1 MPIRAK
7 KWLRRMRGGAQ
18 SHLIEGDDG
27 HFYVLKAKN
36 NPQHR
41 RILVNEWVA
50 SVLLSYLQIEAP
62 SPELLEVTA
71 SFVEAHPEFCIQL
84 GSRSIPIE
92 TGWHFGS
99 RFPGDPA
106 TLAVFDFLPDVLL
119 HKVAN
124 LGDFAAIYTLDKWV
138 TNADARQAVFFR
150 AKLRQPRD
158 QESPSPPRVGFVA
171 WMIDHGFAF
180 GGPNWEFTDSPLQ
193 SLYHRTAV
201 YESVT
206 GLDGFEPCLSR
217 IEHFPEDVL
226 DRAYK
231 QIPREWVPD
240 GDDLEL
246 ERLLNRLLDRRKRVR
261 HLVEDARRGART
273 NPFPRWRL

>member
-1 MPIRAK
+1 
-7 KWLRRMRGGAQ
+7 MRGGAQ

-27 HFYVLKAKN
+27 RYYVLKAKN

-50 SVLLSYLQIEAP
+50 SALLAYLQIE
-62 SPELLEVTA
+62 SPAVELVEVTTEFVA
-71 SFVEAHPEFCIQL
+71 SHPEFCLQL

-99 RFPGDPA
+99 QFPGDPA

-119 HKVAN
+119 GKVAN
-124 LGDFAAIYTLDKWV
+124 LGDFAAIYALDKWV
-138 TNADARQAVFFR
+138 GNADARQAVFFR

-158 QESPSPPRVGFVA
+158 AESPASPRVGFVA

-180 GGPNWEFTDSPLQ
+180 GGPNWEFLDSPVQ
-193 SLYHRTAV
+193 ALYHRSAV
-201 YESVT
+201 YDRVT
-206 GLDGFEPCLSR
+206 SLDGFEPSLSR
-217 IEHFPEDVL
+217 IEHFPENVL
-226 DRAYK
+226 DQAYK

-246 ERLLNRLLDRRKRVR
+246 ERLLEKLLARRKRVR
-261 HLVEDARRGART
+261 ALVEDARRGART